1 MANDAKYLFD
11 RASLKVSRTFTYTYS
26 TSFSLAIRC
35 LQSDLHRPIHA
46 IYGFVRLADEVV
58 DSFHQFNKAQL
69 LAELRA
75 DTKTAIEQ
83 GISLNPILN
92 SFQWAVNKY
101 HIEWD
106 LIDKFLR
113 SMEMDLHDQV
123 YDQAKFN
130 AYILGSAEVVGL
142 MCLRVFC
149 DGDNTMYNRLK
160 APAMR
165 LGAAFQ
171 KVNFLRDLKADH
183 QGLGRTYFPDV
194 EVGQFDRSTK
204 LRIENEMEADFDS
217 GLEGILQLPRN
228 ARFGVY
234 LAYVYYWALFKKIK
248 STPPAEMLER
258 RIRIS
263 NPQKFSLL
271 ATSLVRHKLNLF

>member
-35 LQSDLHRPIHA
+35 LHADLHRPIHA
-46 IYGFVRLADEVV
+46 IYGFVRLADEIV
-58 DSFHQFNKAQL
+58 DSFHSFPKAQL
-69 LAELRA
+69 MAELRTDA
-75 DTKTAIEQ
+75 RKAIEQ
-83 GISLNPILN
+83 GISINPILN
-92 SFQWAVNKY
+92 SFQWAVNRY
-101 HIEWD
+101 HIEWE
-106 LIDKFLR
+106 LIDQFLR
-113 SMEMDLHDQV
+113 SMEMDLENQV
-123 YDQAKFN
+123 FDRAKFN

-149 DGDNTMYNRLK
+149 NGDDALYSRLK

-183 QGLGRTYFPDV
+183 QGLGRTYFPEVDV
-194 EVGQFDRSTK
+194 NHFDQKMK
-204 LRIENEMEADFDS
+204 LKLENEMEADFDA
-217 GLEGILQLPRN
+217 GLEGVLQLPRN

-248 STPPAEMLER
+248 STPPSEMLDK

-263 NPQKFSLL
+263 NPQKVSLL
-271 ATSLVRHKLNLF
+271 ATSLVRHKLNLL